1 MFCTQVWISGH
12 TVSGKHS
19 YTYTCKN
26 TYNFTDIDVHMY
38 MCLFY
43 VSININMKINSCI
56 HTYIHTY
63 IRTYIHTYIRTYVR
77 TYVRTYIHTY
87 IHACVYVDTNIYR
100 LVYIY
105 KHRVAIISRKAG
117 WQVPLPSGPL
127 LPGSGAVPCPS
138 RRRSF

>member
-1 MFCTQVWISGH
+1 MYCTQVWISGH
-12 TVSGKHS
+12 TVFGKHS
-19 YTYTCKN
+19 YTNTCK
-26 TYNFTDIDVHMY
+26 TKYNFADINVHMY

-43 VSININMKINSCI
+43 VSIYIYINMKINSCI

-63 IRTYIHTYIRTYVR
+63 VR

-87 IHACVYVDTNIYR
+87 MHVFMLILNIYR

-105 KHRVAIISRKAG
+105 KHRVVIISRKAG